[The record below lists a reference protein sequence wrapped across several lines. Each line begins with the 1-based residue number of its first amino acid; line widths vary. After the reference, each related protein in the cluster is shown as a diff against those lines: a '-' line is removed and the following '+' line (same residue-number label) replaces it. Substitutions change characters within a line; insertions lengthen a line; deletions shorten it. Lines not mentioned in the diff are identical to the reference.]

1 MINPRLVKSIK
12 RLHRRLNGSTIETN
26 LKRYEAI
33 LYKIKACQTVWQTKT
48 DRQLQEAAQI
58 LNQSAEKS
66 GNLDNLLIETYA
78 LVSEVIKRVLSIK
91 PFDVQ
96 IIGGIVLHQG
106 KVAEMQTGEGKTLT
120 AVFPATLNALSGQ
133 GVHVLTFNDYLARRD
148 AEWMGPVYH
157 FLGVTVGHIREG
169 LGPDERRQAYLA
181 DITYL
186 TAKEAGFDFLRDS
199 FCTVSAKRVQRPF
212 HMAIIDEADS
222 ILIDEARIPLVLA
235 GASDDAIP
243 SIVQF
248 ARIVRT
254 LEYGRDVEM
263 DEAGRNVSF
272 TEAGLEKVEKLLK
285 SGNLYT
291 DKNLEVLTQLNC
303 ALHAQFLL
311 KRDVDYLVRH
321 NRIELLDEFTGR
333 IADLRRWPNGLQ
345 AALEAKENIP
355 LQIQGRILNSIT
367 LQHFLQ
373 LYPKMCGMT
382 ATAESAEDEL
392 RRFYNLNIVVIP
404 PNKPSIR
411 IDSPDLIFRTKAQ
424 KETALIREI
433 LKVQKTKGPIL
444 VGTRSV
450 QESALLAANL
460 KEKGVRCNV
469 LNAKNDEFEAQIISE
484 AGKLGAVTISTN
496 MAGRGTDIRL
506 GGMKEKEK
514 AEVVALGGLYVI
526 GTNKH
531 ESQRIDTQLRGRAGR
546 QGDPGCSCF
555 FISLEDD
562 LCLKYNLKDFI
573 SNKWLEGDQEGRL
586 DHPGVR
592 NEINRLQRIIE
603 GQNLEIKKTL
613 FKYSALIEQQRR
625 IMFAKREEVLNPT
638 FSMGESFGSEE
649 FNPSL
654 IFFKDLAPE
663 KFQEYRS
670 IIGFES
676 LHHLCQKILAGVID
690 SSWSQYLADIEG
702 FREGIHLFRIGG
714 KDPYIEFQ
722 KLAVARFS
730 DLQKEIEDQAIQIF
744 TNMRISGKNLQ
755 LEGQVLKTPSATW
768 TYLINDDPMEHPA
781 NIEMLGP
788 VGLSF
793 GTVLM
798 WPLWALIRLF
808 QKLEKKGRQ
817 EKGRERS

>member
-48 DRQLQEAAQI
+48 ERQLKEAAQI

-66 GNLDNLLIETYA
+66 GNLDDLLIETYA

-120 AVFPATLNALSGQ
+120 AVFPATLNALCGQ

-212 HMAIIDEADS
+212 HMALIDEADS

-373 LYPKMCGMT
+373 LYPKICGMT

-450 QESALLAANL
+450 EESALLAANL
-460 KEKGVRCNV
+460 KKKGVPCNV
-469 LNAKNDEFEAQIISE
+469 LNAKNDEFEAQIIAE

-506 GGMKEKEK
+506 GGMKEK
-514 AEVVALGGLYVI
+514 G
-526 GTNKH
+526 
-531 ESQRIDTQLRGRAGR
+531 
-546 QGDPGCSCF
+546 
-555 FISLEDD
+555 
-562 LCLKYNLKDFI
+562 
-573 SNKWLEGDQEGRL
+573 EGRC
-586 DHPGVR
+586 GGFG
-592 NEINRLQRIIE
+592 RIIRYWY
-603 GQNLEIKKTL
+603 Q
-613 FKYSALIEQQRR
+613 
-625 IMFAKREEVLNPT
+625 
-638 FSMGESFGSEE
+638 
-649 FNPSL
+649 
-654 IFFKDLAPE
+654 
-663 KFQEYRS
+663 
-670 IIGFES
+670 
-676 LHHLCQKILAGVID
+676 
-690 SSWSQYLADIEG
+690 
-702 FREGIHLFRIGG
+702 
-714 KDPYIEFQ
+714 
-722 KLAVARFS
+722 
-730 DLQKEIEDQAIQIF
+730 
-744 TNMRISGKNLQ
+744 
-755 LEGQVLKTPSATW
+755 
-768 TYLINDDPMEHPA
+768 
-781 NIEMLGP
+781 
-788 VGLSF
+788 
-793 GTVLM
+793 
-798 WPLWALIRLF
+798 
-808 QKLEKKGRQ
+808 
-817 EKGRERS
+817 